1 MRDDALAVRH
11 ARDRGVRNLLQAR
24 RVDRRTLPHG
34 PLFGGL
40 DYPGAHMIRPVVGSA
55 VVAAV
60 LSFIAAGA
68 IASEGLKP
76 SKASQKTASTKAA
89 AKPAAAEESAQP
101 VTQAQLDIAGRVM
114 TGNAQCEF
122 NQQVSVQPIEGKP
135 AHFKVGF
142 KNVSYTMVP
151 EETTTGAVRL
161 EDKRAGVVWVQ
172 IPAKSMLLNA
182 KAGQRMVND
191 CRQSEQRAAL

>member
-1 MRDDALAVRH
+1 
-11 ARDRGVRNLLQAR
+11 
-24 RVDRRTLPHG
+24 
-34 PLFGGL
+34 
-40 DYPGAHMIRPVVGSA
+40 MIRPVVGSA

-76 SKASQKTASTKAA
+76 SKASPKAASTKTA
-89 AKPAAAEESAQP
+89 AKPAAVESAP
-101 VTQAQLDIAGRVM
+101 ATQAQLDIAGRVL

-122 NQQVSVQPIEGKP
+122 NQEVSVQPIEGKP

-142 KNVSYTMVP
+142 KNATYTMVP

-161 EDKRAGVVWVQ
+161 EDKHAGVVWVQ